1 MFKSSK
7 KVDPN
12 STDTLIGENSVF
24 EGKIKS
30 EASIRIEGQIHGNVE
45 SSGDVVVGV
54 HGVVK
59 SNITARNAVL
69 AGTVHGNVTVTDKL
83 TITST
88 GKLHGNIAAQSF
100 VIEEGGLFQG
110 SSKMERGQVGS
121 QGAPTDTTKDNE
133 QHNKPMDLNSYRA

>member
-30 EASIRIEGQIHGNVE
+30 EASIRIEGQIQGNVE
-45 SSGDVVVGV
+45 SSGDVIVGV

-88 GKLHGNIAAQSF
+88 GKLYGNIGAQSF
-100 VIEEGGLFQG
+100 VIEEGGVFQG
-110 SSKMERGQVGS
+110 SSKMDRVQASGQGGS
-121 QGAPTDTTKDNE
+121 TDNVKETE
-133 QHNKPMDLNSYRA
+133 QQNKPMDLNAYRA